1 MLSHAEVWRGQKVLG
16 QFLLGPIKSLAKVK
30 GGGGTHAD
38 TQTQTH
44 HRNR

>member
-1 MLSHAEVWRGQKVLG
+1 MLSHAEGGRGQKVLG

-38 TQTQTH
+38 TQTHKH
-44 HRNR
+44 HRNK